1 MSDVNNRQP
10 AEEQELSEILQV
22 RRDKLSSLQQEGR
35 DPFQQTKFV
44 RTAWSE
50 EIKADFEGFENKTVS
65 VAGRIMSKRGMG
77 KAIFCH
83 IKDDRGQIQLY
94 TRADAVSEQEFA
106 DFRKYDI
113 GDIIGVTGYVF
124 KTKTE
129 EISVHVEQ
137 VTLLSKS
144 LRPLPEKFHGMTNV
158 ELKYRQRYV
167 DLIMSD

>member
-50 EIKADFEGFENKTVS
+50 EIKGDFEGFENKTVS
-65 VAGRIMSKRGMG
+65 VAGRIISKRGMG

-83 IKDDRGQIQLY
+83 IKDDRGQIQL
-94 TRADAVSEQEFA
+94 
-106 DFRKYDI
+106 
-113 GDIIGVTGYVF
+113 
-124 KTKTE
+124 
-129 EISVHVEQ
+129 
-137 VTLLSKS
+137 
-144 LRPLPEKFHGMTNV
+144 
-158 ELKYRQRYV
+158 
-167 DLIMSD
+167 